1 MVAVKQF
8 KTNQGQVFASI
19 FSEAEQSLLMNV
31 FSDNGADEKEI
42 NSVIKYSL
50 RHLKNKKLDYWLSD
64 LSELQDKN
72 GPKIKSVLKR
82 LVEMLKRSHLKKFS
96 LVSNRSLTER
106 RKLERYIAK
115 SGVEFKTFAN
125 LAKASEWLLVPELDA
140 AIWDQSPELN
150 F

>member
-8 KTNQGQVFASI
+8 KTDQGQVFASI
-19 FSEAEQSLLMNV
+19 FSEAEQSLLLNV
-31 FSDNGADEKEI
+31 FSGNRADEKEI
-42 NSVIKYSL
+42 SSVINYSL
-50 RHLKNKKLDYWLSD
+50 QQLKNQRLDYWLSD

-72 GPKIKSVLKR
+72 GPGIKTMLKR

-106 RKLERYIAK
+106 RKLERYISK
-115 SGVEFKTFAN
+115 SGVEFKTFAS

-140 AIWDQSPELN
+140 AVWDNSPELN

>member
-8 KTNQGQVFASI
+8 KTDQGQVFASI
-19 FSEAEQSLLMNV
+19 FSEAEQSLLLNV
-31 FSDNGADEKEI
+31 FSGNKADEQEI
-42 NSVIKYSL
+42 SSVIKYSL
-50 RHLKNKKLDYWLSD
+50 QHLKSQKLDYWLSD
-64 LSELQDKN
+64 FSELQDKN
-72 GPKIKSVLKR
+72 GPGIKSMLKR

-140 AIWDQSPELN
+140 AVWDNSPELN